1 MCRNVPSP
9 KHYKPVASNPKLWC
23 NRWQTLSGH
32 CPSFKGNSVFIFWP
46 NWYCTCKWTLFHAH
60 HCLQKYDQSNYC
72 LDDGG
77 QVLCSFLCLEEGYEL
92 WMCLTLLILFERS
105 LDFTIYIAYIIWG
118 IIVGALLLAVLYPAF
133 IFHPL
138 YSDISME
145 KERGVCSM

>member
-1 MCRNVPSP
+1 MCRVLNTTSLLLQIQSSDVTDD
-9 KHYKPVASNPKLWC
+9 KLYLAIVLLLKE
-23 NRWQTLSGH
+23 T
-32 CPSFKGNSVFIFWP
+32 VFLFFWP
-46 NWYCTCKWTLFHAH
+46 NWYCTCKWTLFHSH